1 MNKVWRGLIPGL
13 VIGFGI
19 VAASLVA
26 KRTADAGL
34 WVLTAPVVL
43 MVAIFAADVLAA
55 AESGRKRR
63 PSAGAWILAA
73 TCLIDCLILGA
84 KGRRVAEAIPLL
96 GTVAWLVLLLP
107 NSRSQVC
114 SSPRS

>member
-1 MNKVWRGLIPGL
+1 MSKAWRGLIPGL

-19 VAASLVA
+19 VAATLVA
-26 KRTADAGL
+26 KRTADSSF
-34 WVLTAPVVL
+34 W
-43 MVAIFAADVLAA
+43 VLAA
-55 AESGRKRR
+55 PILLAATILIADAVAASRRR

-107 NSRSQVC
+107 GSRSPVC